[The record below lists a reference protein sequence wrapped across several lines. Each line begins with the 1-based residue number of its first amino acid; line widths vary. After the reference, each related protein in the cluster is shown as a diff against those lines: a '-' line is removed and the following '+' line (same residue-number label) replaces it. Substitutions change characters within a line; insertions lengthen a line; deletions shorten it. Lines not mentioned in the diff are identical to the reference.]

1 MSATLPAGAF
11 DARIGLS
18 RPSANLDELGAP
30 AGFEPAGFAWARLEP
45 LGAASA
51 EEPFTG
57 QGRARLRVQ
66 MRAPHALAAGWRMI
80 IGTRIFRVQTISA
93 PTGRGGI
100 VEADCIEEA
109 P

>member
-11 DARIGLS
+11 DARIGLAK
-18 RPSANLDELGAP
+18 PSANRDGLGAP
-30 AGFEPAGFAWARLEP
+30 MGFEPAGIAWARLEP
-45 LGAASA
+45 LGASSA
-51 EEPFTG
+51 EEPFAG

-66 MRAPHALAAGWRMI
+66 MRAPQAIVAGWRI
-80 IGTRIFRVQTISA
+80 LIGTRIFRVQTISA
-93 PTGRGGI
+93 QIGRGAM